1 MLRLFG
7 SMMVQCMV
15 PAGMKSPVKQTE
27 PAKRAPLGQL
37 YVVLGVA
44 ATGAPARTQVAPE
57 STPAKGSQL

>member
-1 MLRLFG
+1 
-7 SMMVQCMV
+7 MV